1 MTFTAPQERPEVHR
15 SQPEGEA
22 AAPSARDLKYRHD
35 AAHYVAD
42 MLTELRQIAEKAG
55 FDKVVSS
62 IDAAYYDA
70 YAALGSDARPAPT
83 DAGEKIATG
92 MEQTAR

>member
-1 MTFTAPQERPEVHR
+1 MTLTAPQERPMAHR
-15 SQPEGEA
+15 PQPEGE

-55 FDKVVSS
+55 FDKLVSS

-70 YAALGSDARPAPT
+70 YAALGANARPAPA
-83 DAGEKIATG
+83 DAGEKIAAG
-92 MEQTAR
+92 VEQTAK

>member
-1 MTFTAPQERPEVHR
+1 
-15 SQPEGEA
+15 
-22 AAPSARDLKYRHD
+22 
-35 AAHYVAD
+35 

-70 YAALGSDARPAPT
+70 YAALGSNARPAPA

>member
-1 MTFTAPQERPEVHR
+1 MTFTAPQERPAAHR
-15 SQPEGEA
+15 PQPEGES
-22 AAPSARDLKYRHD
+22 APSARDLKYRHD

-55 FDKVVSS
+55 FDKLMTS

-70 YAALGSDARPAPT
+70 YAALGANPRPAP
-83 DAGEKIATG
+83 AEAHEKIANG
-92 MEQTAR
+92 MEQTTS

>member
-1 MTFTAPQERPEVHR
+1 MTLTAPQERSTLHMP
-15 SQPEGEA
+15 QPDGE

-55 FDKVVSS
+55 FDKLVTS

-70 YAALGSDARPAPT
+70 YGVLRSNARPAPA
-83 DAGEKIATG
+83 DATEKIASG
-92 MEQTAR
+92 VEQSAS